1 MAILLALASAA
12 AYSIADFAGGV
23 ATRRAHVLR
32 VVAISGP
39 ISLLVELALL
49 PLLGGRWSTAAIV
62 WGAVSG
68 VGSAAAFV
76 LLYQSLAIGPMSV
89 VSPVTAVVSAFLPVL
104 VGVLQGE
111 RLGVT
116 ALVGAG
122 LATAAIFLVSTT
134 SEPGA
139 ALVSRGAL
147 LLALGAGAAI
157 ALQLIALHQSPTGSG
172 VTPLLAGRV
181 VSGGVVLAAFLTFRR
196 AIDPTRPRVALAAL
210 AGGVDALANLFF
222 LFASH
227 RGSLAIV
234 ALITALYPAGT
245 VALARLLLDE
255 RLGRAQWIGLASAAV
270 AVALLTVS

>member
-32 VVAISGP
+32 VVAISAP

-116 ALVGAG
+116 ALIGAG
-122 LATAAIFLVSTT
+122 LATAAIVLVSTT

>member
-1 MAILLALASAA
+1 
-12 AYSIADFAGGV
+12 
-23 ATRRAHVLR
+23 
-32 VVAISGP
+32 
-39 ISLLVELALL
+39 
-49 PLLGGRWSTAAIV
+49 
-62 WGAVSG
+62 
-68 VGSAAAFV
+68 
-76 LLYQSLAIGPMSV
+76 V

-181 VSGGVVLAAFLTFRR
+181 VSGGVVLAAFLTS
-196 AIDPTRPRVALAAL
+196 AGPSTRPARASPWQRLPAASMPWRTCSSC
-210 AGGVDALANLFF
+210 
-222 LFASH
+222 SH
-227 RGSLAIV
+227 R
-234 ALITALYPAGT
+234 TAA
-245 VALARLLLDE
+245 
-255 RLGRAQWIGLASAAV
+255 ASP
-270 AVALLTVS
+270 SSP

>member
-32 VVAISGP
+32 VVAISAP

-68 VGSAAAFV
+68 VASAAAFV

-111 RLGVT
+111 RLAVT
-116 ALVGAG
+116 ALIGAG
-122 LATAAIFLVSTT
+122 LATAAIVLVSTT
-134 SEPGA
+134 SEPSA

>member
-32 VVAISGP
+32 VVAISAP

-134 SEPGA
+134 SEPGV